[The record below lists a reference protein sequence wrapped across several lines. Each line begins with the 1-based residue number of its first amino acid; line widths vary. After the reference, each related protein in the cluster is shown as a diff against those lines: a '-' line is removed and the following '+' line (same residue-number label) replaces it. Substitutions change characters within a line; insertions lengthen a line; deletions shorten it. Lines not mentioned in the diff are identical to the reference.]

1 MEATLVGLGFV
12 VALAAAVRS
21 TWSPCGQS
29 MLSQLT
35 PVGEAS
41 RGYRYRTTA
50 CWFIAGAVVGGA
62 MLGGVMAALAAAVS
76 AVGATLTTRLGIA
89 AGLAVL
95 AAAVDSG
102 VFGIAPPFFKRQV
115 NEYWLGRYRA
125 WVYGGGFG
133 WQIGTG
139 VTTYIMTAAVFLTIA
154 FGALTAGPIGAL
166 AIGVSFGL
174 ARGLA
179 VLLTARLRSTAELF
193 ALHRRF
199 DALAEP
205 VRRAVIGVQLA
216 VAVVATAA
224 AWGVIAAA
232 LALAVLVAGAAGVVV
247 VRGARRRVTSP
258 AATA

>member
-1 MEATLVGLGFV
+1 MNVTIVVLGVV

-50 CWFIAGAVVGGA
+50 AWFIAGALVGGA
-62 MLGGVMAALAAAVS
+62 MLGGLMAALAAAVS
-76 AVGATLTTRLGIA
+76 ALGASSAALLGVA
-89 AGLAVL
+89 AALAVL

-102 VFGIAPPFFKRQV
+102 VLGVLPPFLHRQV

-125 WVYGGGFG
+125 WVYGSGFG

-139 VTTYIMTAAVFLTIA
+139 LTTYIMTAAVFLTIA
-154 FGALTAGPIGAL
+154 LGGLSASPWAAFLVGI
-166 AIGVSFGL
+166 VFGL

-179 VLLTARLRSTAELF
+179 VLLTARLRTTAELF

-199 DALAEP
+199 DALTEP
-205 VRRAVIGVQLA
+205 VRRAVIGVQLV
-216 VAVVATAA
+216 VAVIAVGA
-224 AWGVIAAA
+224 AWGVLAAVVA
-232 LALAVLVAGAAGVVV
+232 SVTLAVAVAVT
-247 VRGARRRVTSP
+247 RGARRRVGSR
-258 AATA
+258 AVTA

>member
-1 MEATLVGLGFV
+1 MNATIVGLGVV

-50 CWFIAGAVVGGA
+50 IWFVTGAVVGGA
-62 MLGGVMAALAAAVS
+62 MLGGVAAALAAAVS
-76 AVGATLTTRLGIA
+76 ALDASSVVLLGIA
-89 AGLAVL
+89 AALAVL
-95 AAAVDSG
+95 AAAVDAG
-102 VFGIAPPFFKRQV
+102 VLGFSPPFLHRQV

-125 WVYGGGFG
+125 WVYGSGFG

-139 VTTYIMTAAVFLTIA
+139 VTTYIMTAAVFLTVA
-154 FGALTAGPIGAL
+154 LGALSASPLAALIIG
-166 AIGVSFGL
+166 ITFGL

-179 VLLTARLRSTAELF
+179 VLLTARLRTTAELF

-205 VRRAVIGVQLA
+205 VRRAVIVVQLL
-216 VAVVATAA
+216 VAVTAIGV
-224 AWGVIAAA
+224 AWGVVAGATA
-232 LALAVLVAGAAGVVV
+232 FVACAVAVLVA
-247 VRGARRRVTSP
+247 RRARRRVT
-258 AATA
+258 ANAVTA

>member
-1 MEATLVGLGFV
+1 MNATIVVLGVV

-41 RGYRYRTTA
+41 RGSRYRTTA
-50 CWFIAGAVVGGA
+50 IWFVTGAVVGGA
-62 MLGGVMAALAAAVS
+62 MLGGLMAALAAAVS
-76 AVGATLTTRLGIA
+76 ALDASSVVLLGAA
-89 AGLAVL
+89 AGFAVL
-95 AAAVDSG
+95 AAAVDAG
-102 VFGIAPPFFKRQV
+102 VLGFSPPFLHRQV

-125 WVYGGGFG
+125 WVYGSGFG

-154 FGALTAGPIGAL
+154 LGALSASPLAAFLIG
-166 AIGVSFGL
+166 IFFGL

-179 VLLTARLRSTAELF
+179 VLLTARLRTTAELF

-199 DALAEP
+199 DALADP
-205 VRRAVIGVQLA
+205 VRHAVIVVQLL
-216 VAVVATAA
+216 VAVTAIGV
-224 AWGVIAAA
+224 AWGV
-232 LALAVLVAGAAGVVV
+232 VAGAAAFVVSV
-247 VRGARRRVTSP
+247 VAVAIARGARRRVGSN
-258 AATA
+258 AVTA

>member
-1 MEATLVGLGFV
+1 MNASIVVLGV
-12 VALAAAVRS
+12 VAALGAAVRS

-50 CWFIAGAVVGGA
+50 IWFVAGAVVGGA
-62 MLGGVMAALAAAVS
+62 TLGGVMAALAAVVS
-76 AVGATLTTRLGIA
+76 ALDASTVVLLGVA
-89 AGLAVL
+89 AALAGL
-95 AAAVDSG
+95 AAAVDAG
-102 VFGIAPPFFKRQV
+102 VLGFSPPFFHRQV

-125 WVYGGGFG
+125 WVYGSGFG

-139 VTTYIMTAAVFLTIA
+139 VTTYIMTAAVFLTVA
-154 FGALTAGPIGAL
+154 LGALSASPPAALLIG
-166 AIGVSFGL
+166 ITFGL

-179 VLLTARLRSTAELF
+179 VLLTARLRTTAELF

-205 VRRAVIGVQLA
+205 VRRAVVVVQLLVAVLAIGVA
-216 VAVVATAA
+216 WGVVAGATAFVVVAAVVA
-224 AWGVIAAA
+224 IA
-232 LALAVLVAGAAGVVV
+232 
-247 VRGARRRVTSP
+247 RGARRRVASN

>member
-1 MEATLVGLGFV
+1 MNATIVVLGIV

-50 CWFIAGAVVGGA
+50 IWFITGAVVGGA
-62 MLGGVMAALAAAVS
+62 MLGGVMAALAVAVAALDVS
-76 AVGATLTTRLGIA
+76 SVALLGTA

-95 AAAVDSG
+95 AAAIDGG
-102 VFGIAPPFFKRQV
+102 VLGFSPPFFHRQV

-125 WVYGGGFG
+125 WVYGSGFG

-154 FGALTAGPIGAL
+154 FGALSAGPVAAL
-166 AIGVSFGL
+166 LIGVVFGL

-179 VLLTARLRSTAELF
+179 VLLTARLRTTAELF
-193 ALHRRF
+193 AMHRKF
-199 DALAEP
+199 DALTEP
-205 VRRAVIGVQLA
+205 VRRAVIVVQLVVAVVAIGAAWGVFAGAIAFVALA
-216 VAVVATAA
+216 VAVA
-224 AWGVIAAA
+224 IA
-232 LALAVLVAGAAGVVV
+232 
-247 VRGARRRVTSP
+247 RGTRRRVSSS
-258 AATA
+258 AVTA

>member
-1 MEATLVGLGFV
+1 MNATIVVLGVV

-62 MLGGVMAALAAAVS
+62 MLGGLMAALAAAVS
-76 AVGATLTTRLGIA
+76 ALDASSAALLGVTA
-89 AGLAVL
+89 AFAVL

-102 VFGIAPPFFKRQV
+102 VLGIAPPFLHRQV

-125 WVYGGGFG
+125 WVYGSGFG

-139 VTTYIMTAAVFLTIA
+139 LTTYIMTAAVFLTVALGALGASPLAALLVGIA
-154 FGALTAGPIGAL
+154 FGLT
-166 AIGVSFGL
+166 
-174 ARGLA
+174 RGLA
-179 VLLTARLRSTAELF
+179 VLLTARLRTTAELF

-199 DALAEP
+199 DALTEP
-205 VRRAVIGVQLA
+205 VRRAVIMVQLL
-216 VAVVATAA
+216 VAVIAVGGGWGVPAAAITFVVLATAV
-224 AWGVIAAA
+224 VI
-232 LALAVLVAGAAGVVV
+232 G
-247 VRGARRRVTSP
+247 RARRRVGSR
-258 AATA
+258 AVTA

>member
-1 MEATLVGLGFV
+1 MNATIVGLGIV
-12 VALAAAVRS
+12 VALAAAIRS

-50 CWFIAGAVVGGA
+50 IWFVTGAVVGGA
-62 MLGGVMAALAAAVS
+62 MLGGVMAALAVAVS
-76 AVGATLTTRLGIA
+76 ALDVSSAVLLVIA

-95 AAAVDSG
+95 AAAVDGG
-102 VFGIAPPFFKRQV
+102 VLGFQPPFFHRQV

-125 WVYGGGFG
+125 WVYGSGFG
-133 WQIGTG
+133 WQIGAG

-154 FGALTAGPIGAL
+154 LGALSAGPLAALLIG
-166 AIGVSFGL
+166 ITFGL

-179 VLLTARLRSTAELF
+179 VLLTARLRTTAELF
-193 ALHRRF
+193 TLHRRF

-205 VRRAVIGVQLA
+205 VRRAVIVVQLV
-216 VAVVATAA
+216 VAVVAIGA
-224 AWGVIAAA
+224 AWGV
-232 LALAVLVAGAAGVVV
+232 LAGAIAFVALTVAV
-247 VRGARRRVTSP
+247 AITRGTRRRVASNP
-258 AATA
+258 VTA

>member
-1 MEATLVGLGFV
+1 MNATIVVLGVV
-12 VALAAAVRS
+12 VAVAAAVRS

-50 CWFIAGAVVGGA
+50 IWFITGAVVGGT
-62 MLGGVMAALAAAVS
+62 MLGGVMAALAAAVAALDVS
-76 AVGATLTTRLGIA
+76 SVALLGIA

-95 AAAVDSG
+95 AAAIDSG
-102 VFGIAPPFFKRQV
+102 ILGVQPPFFHRQV

-125 WVYGGGFG
+125 WVYGSGFG

-154 FGALTAGPIGAL
+154 FGALSAGPVAAL
-166 AIGVSFGL
+166 LIGVAFGL
-174 ARGLA
+174 TRGLA
-179 VLLTARLRSTAELF
+179 VLLTARLRTTAELF
-193 ALHRRF
+193 AMHRTF

-205 VRRAVIGVQLA
+205 VRRAVIVVQLVVAVIAIGAAWGLFAGAIAFVALA
-216 VAVVATAA
+216 VAVA
-224 AWGVIAAA
+224 IA
-232 LALAVLVAGAAGVVV
+232 
-247 VRGARRRVTSP
+247 RGTRRRVTSN
-258 AATA
+258 AVTA